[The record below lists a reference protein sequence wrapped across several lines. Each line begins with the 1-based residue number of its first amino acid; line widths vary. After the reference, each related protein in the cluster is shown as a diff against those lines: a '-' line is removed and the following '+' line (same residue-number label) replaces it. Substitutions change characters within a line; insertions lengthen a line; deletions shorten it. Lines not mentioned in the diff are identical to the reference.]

1 MKLLDSIVFPWVN
14 DLALG
19 AAVDPLRA
27 RVAGETHGRVL
38 EIGAGTGLNFRHYPR
53 DADVTAVEP
62 AEAMFARA
70 ARRAKAGDVRAPIE
84 LRRGHAGA
92 LDLDSESFD
101 AVVVTFV
108 LCSVKDLD
116 AALRDVRR
124 VLRPGGALHL
134 VEHVASPDASIAR
147 FQRGVRPVWKLM
159 LGGCD
164 PTRDIAAAI
173 ERAGF
178 DTGGLRPVELPLPFV
193 VRAGILG
200 SAVRP

>member
-1 MKLLDSIVFPWVN
+1 VKLLDDIVFPWVN

-19 AAVDPLRA
+19 PAVDSLRA
-27 RVAGETHGRVL
+27 RVAGEARGRVL

-53 DADVTAVEP
+53 DAEVTAVEP

-70 ARRAKAGDVRAPIE
+70 ARRAQAGEVRAPIA
-84 LRRGHAGA
+84 LQRGRASA
-92 LDLDSESFD
+92 LDFDGASFD

-108 LCSVKDLD
+108 LCSVKNLD
-116 AALRDVRR
+116 AALREVRR
-124 VLRPGGALHL
+124 VLRPGGTLHL
-134 VEHVASPDASIAR
+134 IEHVVSPDRNVAR
-147 FQRGVRPVWKLM
+147 FQRRVRPVWGVL

-164 PTRDIAAAI
+164 PTRDIAATI

-178 DTGGLRPVELPLPFV
+178 DTEGLRSVELPLPFV
-193 VRAGILG
+193 IRAGILG